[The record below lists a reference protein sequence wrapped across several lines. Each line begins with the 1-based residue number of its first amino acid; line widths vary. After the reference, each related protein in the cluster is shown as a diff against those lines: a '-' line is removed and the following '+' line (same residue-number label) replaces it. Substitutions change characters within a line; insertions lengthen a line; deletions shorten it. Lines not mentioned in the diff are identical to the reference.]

1 MAYYYLL
8 SSLPMLKSD
17 SLPPFSYTEFLDM
30 CKNTVS
36 PHKYTILKELTPHS
50 TKGPLIAEWAKF
62 YSALTS
68 ELSYQRKMR
77 LGKKAQ
83 PVYPKDE
90 ELSKVVTSAM
100 QANPLQGEEELLSLQ
115 FKKLDELIGTHY
127 FDDYALMGYALKL
140 KLLERK
146 SQFIKQT
153 GKAEFDR
160 IVGEIQQ
167 QITSMQQE

>member
-1 MAYYYLL
+1 
-8 SSLPMLKSD
+8 
-17 SLPPFSYTEFLDM
+17 
-30 CKNTVS
+30 
-36 PHKYTILKELTPHS
+36 
-50 TKGPLIAEWAKF
+50 
-62 YSALTS
+62 
-68 ELSYQRKMR
+68 MR
-77 LGKKAQ
+77 LGKKVQ